1 MTEGILEK
9 NIQVVMAKSVY
20 VTSADYCGQ
29 AEGVFISGGSRSTI
43 YVASENNVGFDEI
56 KIIIVDKDAYLTV
69 VDEEDTIL
77 ERWFNIVNYWIKTKR
92 GSS

>member
-43 YVASENNVGFDEI
+43 YVTNENNVGFDEI
-56 KIIIVDKDAYLTV
+56 KIIIVDKDAYITV
-69 VDEEDTIL
+69 VDKKDTIL

>member
-1 MTEGILEK
+1 MAQEILEK

-29 AEGVFISGGSRSTI
+29 VEGVFISTGSRSTI
-43 YVASENNVGFDEI
+43 YVASENDRGFDEI
-56 KIIIVDKDAYLTV
+56 KIIIVDKDAYVTI